1 VLVYLILDK
10 NKIKP
15 KGERMDTKHSKK
27 KKKKKTIKHKSN
39 MMSNTD
45 PPKHGGELRS
55 SRRVGRSCFS

>member
-27 KKKKKTIKHKSN
+27 TKKNKNIKHKTN
-39 MMSNTD
+39 MTSNTD
-45 PPKHGGELRS
+45 PPKNRG
-55 SRRVGRSCFS
+55 